1 MQWIEKIRNQKFKPM
16 DLVTRHRWLI
26 LALLLSAP
34 ALAYDPSWSPERPGT
49 STDDPIQFP
58 KDLSGK
64 SIKCARVRAIHSTNV
79 QDEGATEYLLKAD
92 PWLGYQRGRELFVR
106 EFSQSDGVFGES
118 GRMAG
123 RVLED
128 QATKIMTRDHV
139 ASCMLCHNV
148 PFRDGGAGATIFKNS
163 GTGRN
168 TPHVFGAGLLEMLGW
183 QIRLKMLEKG
193 DTNRNGFIDKGESE
207 NIQAVVDNL
216 PTGDQKERVGVDF
229 GCFGDHDGDGKPD
242 LNSVCFV
249 WYVDKD
255 GKRISW
261 ARSLKDDGVAG
272 YDFEVQV
279 FGWGHGRATLAGRIP
294 ITSTLRAFTAQAA
307 DNHMGMQAFDPT
319 LNDEPHSDGM
329 ALVSQLGAPQFFSGR
344 TRDRGEAKNPHGI
357 SLDDPDRDGVLE
369 EFTEGDMD
377 LLEFYQLNHPV
388 PAEKV
393 NTAVRAR
400 GKEVMTSAG
409 CVACHVSN
417 WKLEADNRNSADYT
431 KRYLGDRRFFDLSIV
446 TDDKTGQLNGK
457 LNLLTNNTVKN
468 GKTVAEPIR
477 GEYTIKGLYSDLA
490 HHDLGP
496 SFHQVQF
503 DGSIIKSFRT
513 APLWGVG
520 STAPY
525 GHDGA
530 SLDLDDVIRR
540 HGGEAQGQAEAYAKL
555 PEPDRLALLE
565 FLRGLVLYSVDD
577 LHCDIDGDS
586 KIADHF
592 KVAGQD
598 TGVERL
604 NPEWLFRVPG
614 RIEGDVTN
622 PQGVTVRSYAITNVS
637 DAYGAQLKFLKD
649 SEHTGF
655 PDARFKPAPA
665 PGVFSKKS
673 VYRAEP

>member
-1 MQWIEKIRNQKFKPM
+1 MRQHLQK
-16 DLVTRHRWLI
+16 HRWLI
-26 LALLLSAP
+26 LAFLLTAP
-34 ALAYDPSWSPERPGT
+34 ALAYDMTWSPERPGG

-58 KDLSGK
+58 KDLTGR
-64 SIKCARVRAIHSTNV
+64 SIKCARVRAVHSSNIN
-79 QDEGATEYLLKAD
+79 DEGATEYLFKGD

-106 EFSQSDGVFGES
+106 EFSHSDGVFGES
-118 GRMAG
+118 GKMAG

-139 ASCMLCHNV
+139 ASCALCHNV

-168 TPHVFGAGLLEMLGW
+168 TPHVFGSGLVEMLGW
-183 QIRLKMLEKG
+183 QIHLKMMEKG
-193 DTNRNGFIDKGESE
+193 DTNRNGFIDKNESE
-207 NIQAVVDNL
+207 NVQAIVDSLSPPEN
-216 PTGDQKERVGVDF
+216 GERVAVDY

-261 ARSLKDDGVAG
+261 ARSLKDEGVAG
-272 YDFEVQV
+272 YNFEVQV

-307 DNHMGMQAFDPT
+307 DNHMGMQACDET
-319 LNDEPHSDGM
+319 LNAEPKSDGM

-344 TRDRGEAKNPHGI
+344 TRDRGQAKNARGV

-377 LLEFYQLNHPV
+377 LMEFYQLNHPV
-388 PAEKV
+388 PAEKT
-393 NTAVRAR
+393 NSSTRKLGR
-400 GKEVMTSAG
+400 ELLNKTG
-409 CVACHVSN
+409 CITCHVSN
-417 WKLEADNRNSADYT
+417 WKIEADNRQASDYT
-431 KRYLGDRRFFDLSIV
+431 KRYLGDRRFFDISV
-446 TDDKTGQLNGK
+446 APSEQTGKLEGK
-457 LNLLTNNTVKN
+457 LNLLTRTTMVN
-468 GKTVAEPIR
+468 GKPVSEPKRDAFMIN
-477 GEYTIKGLYSDLA
+477 GVYSDFA

-496 SFHQVQF
+496 AFHQVQF
-503 DGSIIKSFRT
+503 DGSVIKAFRT

-530 SLDLDDVIRR
+530 SLDLDEVIRR
-540 HGGEAQGQAEAYAKL
+540 HGGEAAAQSQAYANL
-555 PEPDRLALLE
+555 SESDRLAMLE

-577 LHCDIDGDS
+577 LRCDLNGDG
-586 KIADHF
+586 KISDHF
-592 KVAGQD
+592 IVAGQD

-622 PQGVTVRSYAITNVS
+622 PQGVPVRSFALTNVS
-637 DAYGAQLKFLKD
+637 QAYGSHLKFLEDK
-649 SEHTGF
+649 EHTGF
-655 PDARFKPAPA
+655 PDARFKEFIGKKLEKISRAPA
-665 PGVFSKKS
+665 PHKG
-673 VYRAEP
+673 